1 LKVEN
6 LRLWLKAVRAP
17 FFTATVTSGILG
29 SVCAWRDT
37 GSFNRFYFFLTV
49 LGIIAVNAGTN
60 LINDYFDHTSGLDEI
75 NGNYN
80 RFSGGSRVIQNK
92 QISPG
97 KMLTAGI
104 TAFCTA
110 AATGL
115 YLNFKTAGNVIF
127 FIGITGIFLGY
138 FYTAEP
144 LRIGYTPLGEMV
156 TGLCCGPLII
166 LGSYYVQAQALSFS
180 VFWISVPV
188 GILVALILLI
198 NEFPD
203 YYADRAANKK
213 TLVVLLGRKKAFGVY
228 RFFFFLSYLMVI
240 AGVLLGLI
248 PVFTL
253 SVLITLPLALKT
265 VRMAGKNCNEII
277 KLLPANEM
285 TIKIHLF
292 FGFLLI
298 ISYTAGRLLYG
309 I

>member
-1 LKVEN
+1 MR
-6 LRLWLKAVRAP
+6 LRLWLKAIRAP

-60 LINDYFDHTSGLDEI
+60 LINDYFDHTSGLDEK
-75 NGNYN
+75 NVNYN
-80 RFSGGSRVIQNK
+80 RFTGGSRVIQDGRLIPRK
-92 QISPG
+92 IF
-97 KMLTAGI
+97 TAGI
-104 TAFCTA
+104 ICFCLA
-110 AATGL
+110 VLIGL
-115 YLNFKTAGNVIF
+115 YLNRELDGNVIL
-127 FIGITGIFLGY
+127 FIGIAGIFFGY

-166 LGSYYVQAQALSFS
+166 LGSYYVQAQVLSFP

-203 YYADRAANKK
+203 YYADRTVNKK

-265 VRMAGKNCNEII
+265 VRMAGENCNEII

-298 ISYTAGRLLYG
+298 ISYTVNRLFFG